1 MPELM
6 RDGSVDF
13 SDFIG
18 KLKAL
23 YPGIEADEVYP
34 KAVSKGAQ
42 LLADRIE
49 ANTPIGKSEY
59 RYQYKG
65 RTVVVKSKR
74 PPGQAQKNVIVY
86 RRKGRG
92 SLVQAGINANLSFL
106 VGYEKKMAFYMYW
119 NEYANKFQA
128 ARPVIRPVFDAG
140 VDEALQVAV
149 DYIQKDHEKRLLG
162 K

>member
-6 RDGSVDF
+6 RDGSVDL

-34 KAVSKGAQ
+34 KAIRKGAQ

-59 RYQYKG
+59 RYQYEG
-65 RTVVVKSKR
+65 RTLVVKATH
-74 PPGQAQKNVIVY
+74 PPGQAQRNVIVY

-92 SLVQAGINANLSFL
+92 SLVQSEVNANIAFL
-106 VGYEKKMAFYMYW
+106 VGYEKKMAFYMFW
-119 NEYANKFQA
+119 NEYGNRYQA

-149 DYIQKDHEKRLLG
+149 EYIQKDHEKRLQQG
-162 K
+162 

>member
-1 MPELM
+1 M
-6 RDGSVDF
+6 RDGSVDL

-23 YPGIEADEVYP
+23 YPGIESDEVYP
-34 KAVSKGAQ
+34 KAVRKGAQ

-92 SLVQAGINANLSFL
+92 SLVQSGINANMSFL
-106 VGYEKKMAFYMYW
+106 VGYEKKMAYYMFFG
-119 NEYANKFQA
+119 EMGTRFEP

-140 VDEALQVAV
+140 VDEALQIAV
-149 DYIQKDHEKRLLG
+149 EYIQKDHEKRLQG